1 MIMEYQKIIN
11 LLDTTKNEPSK
22 FRTTNRF
29 KINDESQRT
38 YNDSNQVNF

>member
-1 MIMEYQKIIN
+1 MIIIYQKIIN

-22 FRTTNRF
+22 FRTRNQF